1 LPKFA
6 GEAGHSWILYAER
19 ELPLPMIVVLS
30 INDAKTVLERP
41 PAAQQL
47 SQDSNAI
54 CSEGQ
59 LKNSSNAAEIAGY
72 CQRHTRESIA
82 GRFEPAGTRFAVWS
96 QRLVAD
102 K

>member
-1 LPKFA
+1 
-6 GEAGHSWILYAER
+6 
-19 ELPLPMIVVLS
+19 MIVVLS
-30 INDAKTVLERP
+30 INDAKAVLERP
-41 PAAQQL
+41 LAAQQL

-54 CSEGQ
+54 CSKGQ
-59 LKNSSNAAEIAGY
+59 LKNSSHVAEIAGR
-72 CQRHTRESIA
+72 CQRNIRESIA

>member
-1 LPKFA
+1 
-6 GEAGHSWILYAER
+6 
-19 ELPLPMIVVLS
+19 MIVVLS

-41 PAAQQL
+41 LAAQQL

-54 CSEGQ
+54 CNEGQ
-59 LKNSSNAAEIAGY
+59 LKNSSNAAEIAGH
-72 CQRHTRESIA
+72 CQRNIRESIA